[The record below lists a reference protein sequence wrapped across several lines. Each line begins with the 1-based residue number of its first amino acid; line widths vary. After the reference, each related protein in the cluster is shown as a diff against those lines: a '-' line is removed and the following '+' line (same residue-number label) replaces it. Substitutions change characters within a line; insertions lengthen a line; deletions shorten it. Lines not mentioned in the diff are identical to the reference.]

1 MALERVVWFCNQLAK
16 QDNLVAAARLLADC
30 GRDLGWE
37 RLAFH
42 TDTARLLLPRTP
54 GGGFVV
60 VNMGWAE
67 ESVTNWVYE
76 RVSLICPV
84 TSRCTASQGS
94 FLWECNPE
102 GESWRDIALSQ
113 AQRSILKSYRDY
125 AAGGVTVPVHQP
137 GGRTAYVSWFERDSG
152 KLRSLYQD
160 TWHETHLISHAFI
173 EHALDLNDAGCAD
186 HARAEVLTA
195 RELECLRW
203 AAHGRTEAEI
213 AAIIGRSR
221 ETVHFHLQNVH
232 RKLHANN
239 RAHAVAIACS
249 HGLIRLS

>member
-16 QDNLVAAARLLADC
+16 QDSLVAAASLLADY
-30 GRDLGWE
+30 GRHVGWE
-37 RLAFH
+37 RVAFH

-54 GGGFVV
+54 GGGFVL

-67 ESVTNWVYE
+67 EFIRNWVYE

-84 TSRCTASQGS
+84 TSRCTASKGV

-102 GESWRDIALSQ
+102 GQTWSDIALSP
-113 AQRSILKSYRDY
+113 AQRNILKSYRDF

-137 GGRTAYVSWFERDSG
+137 GGRTAYVSWCGRDPG

-173 EHALDLNDAGCAD
+173 KHALDLKDAGCEEL
-186 HARAEVLTA
+186 ARAEVLTA
-195 RELECLRW
+195 RELECLSW
-203 AAHGRTEAEI
+203 AAHGKTEAEI

-232 RKLHANN
+232 QKLGANN
-239 RAHAVAIACS
+239 RAHAVAMACS
-249 HGLIRLS
+249 RGLIRLS